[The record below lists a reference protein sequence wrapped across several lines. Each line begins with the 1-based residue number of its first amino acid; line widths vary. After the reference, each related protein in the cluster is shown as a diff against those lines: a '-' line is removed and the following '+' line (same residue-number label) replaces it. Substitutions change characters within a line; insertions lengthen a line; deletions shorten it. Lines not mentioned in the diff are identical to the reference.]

1 MRTPAPFSRPGP
13 SGLPVSAAPT
23 LPMAAT
29 MLALVAT
36 LLGPAPALA
45 ASLCERGLR
54 QSPID
59 ITGARRSALPPL
71 QFEYHPSA
79 ARLAND
85 GHTVRV
91 HLPTGVL
98 ASRLLIAGVP
108 HPLSQF
114 HFHRTGGD
122 RIAGEEFPLGLH
134 FLHKSPAGQLVSL
147 VVLLRQGQENAAL
160 ARLLPLMPAVGGA
173 PLKVAQLPIDPTA
186 LIPSQR
192 GYFQYEGSLTGPPC
206 TEGVRWIVMKQP
218 LELSAAQLD
227 ELARRFPPN
236 ARPVQPLNG
245 RVVLE
250 GG

>member
-1 MRTPAPFSRPGP
+1 MTACLR
-13 SGLPVSAAPT
+13 SARSPRRAQPLLALT
-23 LPMAAT
+23 LAMAA
-29 MLALVAT
+29 
-36 LLGPAPALA
+36 LGPWAGVAGA
-45 ASLCERGLR
+45 ASLCERGQR

-59 ITGARRSALPPL
+59 IVQARRATLPPL
-71 QFEYHPSA
+71 RFEYHRSA

-91 HLPTGVL
+91 HLPTGAM
-98 ASRLLIAGVP
+98 ASRLLIDGVP

-122 RIAGEEFPLGLH
+122 RIAGEDFPLGLH

-147 VVLLRQGQENAAL
+147 VVLMRQGRENPAL
-160 ARLLPLMPAVGGA
+160 GGLLPLMPAAGA
-173 PLKVAQLPIDPTA
+173 APAKIPVLPIDPAA
-186 LIPSQR
+186 LIPAQR
-192 GYFQYEGSLTGPPC
+192 GYYQYEGSLTGPPC

-218 LELSAAQLD
+218 LEVSSEQL
-227 ELARRFPPN
+227 EQLARRFPPN

-245 RVVLE
+245 RQVLE